1 MIRDAGPKRPQDAD
15 AAAKRL
21 YAGAMRAL
29 LPICLASSLVLA
41 ACTVAEAPPSKSAP
55 KPAAPAAT
63 TTAPA
68 APLAPAEADA
78 AALAREL
85 EIERLY
91 RSALPFRRGGAFGL
105 ALVDETTS
113 PVVAPAEAR
122 AAWEKAAERLRGRFG
137 ALRPVT
143 PLAADLAQGAD
154 PAAQTPTL
162 RLRRAGAAQGLDYL
176 IVYRLDTEAAGG
188 AGLFS
193 GGARTTA
200 RAEAAILDVRTG
212 AVLGAVATDPSA
224 PAKSE
229 GEARAAAMTALGD
242 ALDGLGRR
250 LDADAMRAAAP
261 PT

>member
-1 MIRDAGPKRPQDAD
+1 
-15 AAAKRL
+15 
-21 YAGAMRAL
+21 MRAL
-29 LPICLASSLVLA
+29 LSLCLASGLALA
-41 ACTVAEAPPSKSAP
+41 ACSPAEAPAPKSAAAAP
-55 KPAAPAAT
+55 VRPAAPAAI
-63 TTAPA
+63 AP
-68 APLAPAEADA
+68 PLSAAEADA

-105 ALVDETTS
+105 ALVDEGAA
-113 PVVAPAEAR
+113 PIVAPPEAR
-122 AAWEKAAERLRGRFG
+122 AAWDKAAERLRGRFG

-143 PLAADLAQGAD
+143 PLATDLAQGAD
-154 PAAQTPTL
+154 PSQQTPTM

-176 IVYRLDTEAAGG
+176 IVYRLEVDQAGSG
-188 AGLFS
+188 GLF
-193 GGARTTA
+193 GRGARYAA

-212 AVLGAVATDPSA
+212 AVLGAVATDPTA
-224 PAKSE
+224 PATSE
-229 GEARAAAMTALGD
+229 SAARAAAMTALGD